1 MKKFYCVFASA
12 CALMYVGTAS
22 AQDYPMLDM
31 AANNMIQK
39 YQNATCEQ
47 LWMQKEQPKTTQQ
60 KEMIQF
66 LKSDPQI
73 RTMFIDKVAP
83 TIVNRMFDCGMIP

>member
-1 MKKFYCVFASA
+1 MKKFNCFFVLAF
-12 CALMYVGTAS
+12 ALMYVGPAS

-47 LWMQKEQPKTTQQ
+47 LWMQKEEPKTAQQ
-60 KEMIQF
+60 QEMIQF

-73 RTMFIDKVAP
+73 RTLFIDKVAP
-83 TIVNRMFDCGMIP
+83 TIVNKMFDCGLIP

>member
-1 MKKFYCVFASA
+1 MKKFNYFFVSA
-12 CALMYVGTAS
+12 CALMYMGAVN
-22 AQDYPMLDM
+22 AQDHPLLDM

-47 LWMQKEQPKTTQQ
+47 LWEQKEGPKTAQQ
-60 KEMIQF
+60 QEMIQF
-66 LKSDPQI
+66 LKSDPQL

-83 TIVNRMFDCGMIP
+83 TIVNKMFECGMVP